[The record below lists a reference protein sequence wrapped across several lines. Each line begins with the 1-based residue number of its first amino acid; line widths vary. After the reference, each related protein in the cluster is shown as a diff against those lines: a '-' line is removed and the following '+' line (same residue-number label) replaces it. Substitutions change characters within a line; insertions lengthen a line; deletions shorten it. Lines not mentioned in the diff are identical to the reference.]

1 MDFKKALKSYINN
14 NNNNTQERFNPI
26 KITAKNPFFGRI
38 LPVANGQWPFA
49 TYNEAWIS
57 YSNRNNQISSLAVKI
72 DPRDP
77 NDKLG
82 KLIAGVIAFNRQYN
96 KEHPDFRNEKGQ
108 PEEAI
113 KIAAGRF
120 GLRIA
125 KRATF
130 LGVAVQQ
137 AQNGQYA
144 QALNPNGQ
152 IDIKAYDISNG
163 ALNEIA
169 KLLQPKIPYTKAD
182 GTPMFNSDSLFIT
195 ANETYPINLSFE
207 QPRTGGVGTWAGEVV
222 SQLVLP
228 AINFNYL
235 EKDQLGNYKYIPD
248 IFTLQQPLYKREPEF
263 ANTVYDQVAQSVK
276 VQKEQLAQSS
286 TNPYTTGFNDTGI
299 SQQQMPFQN
308 NNNGQVDVVQGM
320 TGQPAGNF
328 TKPAPQAPM
337 NNQPNPTPQSQQPVQ
352 QPVQPNNQ
360 KVQQAP
366 VAPQTPVNNIKVQS
380 QAPVTPQAPTSS
392 QAPVNPNL
400 APQQPKNNQSAP
412 SQAPQAQ
419 SNADDDLSVDDILN
433 GDKNLDD
440 FLGNN

>member
-1 MDFKKALKSYINN
+1 MDFKEALNSYINN

-38 LPVANGQWPFA
+38 LPVAQGQWPFA

-57 YSNRNNQISSLAVKI
+57 YTNRINQVTSLSVKI

-82 KLIAGVIAFNRQYN
+82 KLIAEVIAFNRQYS
-96 KEHPDFRNEKGQ
+96 KEHPDFRNEKGN

-152 IDIKAYDISNG
+152 IDIKAYDVSNG

-169 KLLQPKIPYTKAD
+169 TLLQPKIPYMKPD

-195 ANETYPINLSFE
+195 ANETYPVNLSFE
-207 QPRTGGVGTWAGEVV
+207 QPRNGGVGSWRSEVV
-222 SQLVLP
+222 NQLVLP
-228 AINFNYL
+228 AMNFNYL

-263 ANTVYDQVAQSVK
+263 ANLVYDQVAQSVK
-276 VQKEQLAQSS
+276 VQKEQLEQSS

-299 SQQQMPFQN
+299 SQQQLPFQDN
-308 NNNGQVDVVQGM
+308 NTNGQVDVVQNM
-320 TGQPAGNF
+320 TGKSAGNF
-328 TKPAPQAPM
+328 TQPAPQAPM
-337 NNQPNPTPQSQQPVQ
+337 TQSNPTPKAQPQ
-352 QPVQPNNQ
+352 QPVQPNQN
-360 KVQQAP
+360 VQQPP
-366 VAPQTPVNNIKVQS
+366 VAPQAPQAPVNNNNVQS
-380 QAPVTPQAPTSS
+380 QAPITPQSPTSS
-392 QAPVNPNL
+392 QAPVSPNP
-400 APQQPKNNQSAP
+400 APQQPMNNQPVP

-419 SNADDDLSVDDILN
+419 SDDDFSVDDILN
-433 GDKNLDD
+433 GDKSLDD
-440 FLGNN
+440 FLGEN